1 MSRILSLMSR
11 QGKGNQR
18 RRVTKIGTKTKGME
32 KKGKREKNILSPK
45 LPEVKIQVFS
55 TLLL

>member
-18 RRVTKIGTKTKGME
+18 RRVIKKGTKTKGME
-32 KKGKREKNILSPK
+32 RKGKKEKNVLSPK
-45 LPEVKIQVFS
+45 LPEVKTQVFS